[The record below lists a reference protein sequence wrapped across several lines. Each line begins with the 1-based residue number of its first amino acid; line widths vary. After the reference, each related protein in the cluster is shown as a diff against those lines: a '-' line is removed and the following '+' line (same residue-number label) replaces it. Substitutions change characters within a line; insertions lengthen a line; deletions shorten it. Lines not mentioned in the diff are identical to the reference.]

1 MARAPEMYRRGHAV
15 ASLEEA
21 AEGPSI
27 WQVGTGW
34 VGVRKRSRRGVT
46 PEVFFYLKYKILHS
60 DAFFGSENR
69 HCECFL
75 SKSKASLDTLN
86 MTCIAAFSGRATS
99 TALQPQKSTWNQQDS
114 DRENCGP
121 Q

>member
-46 PEVFFYLKYKILHS
+46 PEVFFIL
-60 DAFFGSENR
+60 NT
-69 HCECFL
+69 
-75 SKSKASLDTLN
+75 KSCILMRSLAPKMGIVSVFYRN
-86 MTCIAAFSGRATS
+86 
-99 TALQPQKSTWNQQDS
+99 QKH
-114 DRENCGP
+114 P
-121 Q
+121 